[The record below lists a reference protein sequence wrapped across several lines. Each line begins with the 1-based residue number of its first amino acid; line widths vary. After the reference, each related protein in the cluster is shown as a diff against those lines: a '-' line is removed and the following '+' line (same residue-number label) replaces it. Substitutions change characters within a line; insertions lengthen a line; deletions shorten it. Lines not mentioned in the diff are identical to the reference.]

1 MFISL
6 WFLSVLS
13 GVCVCVCACVC
24 VCLCVRVHMLS
35 AAQLVWLFAILGICS
50 PPGSSVHGISQAR
63 ILEWVAITLSGDL
76 PDPGIKPMS
85 LASPA
90 LAGRFFTTE
99 PPGKSCVKWSF
110 INISKRHLGTWY
122 STSAAAAAAKSLQS
136 CPTLCNPI
144 DSSPPGSPIARILQA
159 STLEWVAITFS
170 PAWKWKVE
178 VKSLSPV
185 WLSDPMDC
193 SPTGSSIHGI
203 FQARVLE
210 WGAIA
215 FSG

>member
-1 MFISL
+1 MMFISL

-24 VCLCVRVHMLS
+24 VCLCVRVHVLS

-110 INISKRHLGTWY
+110 INISKRHLGT
-122 STSAAAAAAKSLQS
+122 
-136 CPTLCNPI
+136 
-144 DSSPPGSPIARILQA
+144 
-159 STLEWVAITFS
+159 
-170 PAWKWKVE
+170 
-178 VKSLSPV
+178 
-185 WLSDPMDC
+185 
-193 SPTGSSIHGI
+193 
-203 FQARVLE
+203 
-210 WGAIA
+210 
-215 FSG
+215 